1 MIDGLPPQLSQGEY
15 ENLVKNFLRESIS
28 LSDYARTLKRELF
41 EISVLELKGDLVE
54 KLSYLLINEP
64 TERYLEI
71 MGHNPPYKEKY
82 ITKECLEFVDDF
94 LSRLDISEPRST
106 FARGVLDFSLRVWL
120 RDLQEG
126 GHHSPFFEDFPRYFC
141 GH

>member
-1 MIDGLPPQLSQGEY
+1 MEQFPALNLEGEVELFGRISLLENRMIDGLPPQLSQGEY

-41 EISVLELKGDLVE
+41 EILVLELKGDLVE

-94 LSRLDISEPRST
+94 LSRLL
-106 FARGVLDFSLRVWL
+106 F
-120 RDLQEG
+120 
-126 GHHSPFFEDFPRYFC
+126 
-141 GH
+141 